1 MFCAR
6 TSREAMVQLNRA
18 MALVLSQEKCCSYAG
33 PGLGRIDVWTAER
46 GQFQKMLDQR
56 GEKA

>member
-1 MFCAR
+1 
-6 TSREAMVQLNRA
+6 MVQLNRA